1 MPPTRAQEEELRV
14 QAEKKVKFRGTA
26 CIRLEWLYFPGN
38 QPREL
43 KRKNVERLK
52 SNFRK
57 KCDRLPIKNHIP
69 ALIEQQ
75 HLDAAIHASGIL
87 PANLLSNPNVGYPE
101 LVFPTGYQLECLH
114 GRHRIQA
121 AKEVLPLREKWWT
134 VDLYLA
140 GKMHV

>member
-14 QAEKKVKFRGTA
+14 QAEKKVKFKGTA
-26 CIRLEWLYFPGN
+26 CIRLEWLHFPGN

-52 SNFRK
+52 SNFQK

-75 HLDAAIHASGIL
+75 HLDAALG
-87 PANLLSNPNVGYPE
+87 NLACES
-101 LVFPTGYQLECLH
+101 
-114 GRHRIQA
+114 A
-121 AKEVLPLREKWWT
+121 
-134 VDLYLA
+134 
-140 GKMHV
+140 